1 MEVASPEAKPA
12 ASQAHPQPSGD
23 IDTHL
28 DQQWPA
34 IVRTLSRYKGRRFN
48 IGALLRACQH
58 HSFEGNT
65 LQLEFS
71 HRSHMERMVEEMEN
85 PESKRTFISTVASA
99 LGLTEP
105 LELSFR
111 SPNGQEG
118 RNQARQSPLVQA
130 ALGMGGKILEET
142 KEQSQ

>member
-1 MEVASPEAKPA
+1 MEEAPSEDLPT
-12 ASQAHPQPSGD
+12 ASQVHPVPSGD
-23 IDTHL
+23 IDTRL
-28 DQQWPA
+28 DQQWPS

-58 HSFEGNT
+58 HSLEGNT
-65 LQLEFS
+65 LLLEFS
-71 HRSHMERMVEEMEN
+71 HRSHMERMMDEMEN
-85 PESKRTFISTVASA
+85 PESKRTMISTVASA

-142 KEQSQ
+142 KE